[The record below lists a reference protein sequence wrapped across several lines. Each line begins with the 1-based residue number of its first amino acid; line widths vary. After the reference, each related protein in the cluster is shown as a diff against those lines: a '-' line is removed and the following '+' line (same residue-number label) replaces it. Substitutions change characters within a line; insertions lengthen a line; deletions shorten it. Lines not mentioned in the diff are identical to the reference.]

1 MTTHPNKGRRGFH
14 LGVLSVISTALILGA
29 TGSVWAQFHVQLS
42 PQLVATEVKPGQRGM
57 LEFELINP
65 DDEVDLDVKVRS
77 SSIMQGST
85 GEYLLADSTQPQSCE
100 AWIHLQDSAYVLP
113 AGRAIK
119 IPVGLVVPTDATGG
133 GYGAVVFEVIPPQDA
148 AAEEGAMTARM
159 QYRFQMPAWLELK
172 IKRSYGSKEMLKVNE
187 ITMSNTSEH
196 PQYKQRFGD
205 MGLIVDAMV
214 ENTGNVHV
222 FTTGRLIL
230 RDENNSLV
238 ADTRLGSGRGAV
250 LPGATTRLRTIT
262 RMPRPGQYTVKA
274 IVDYGGRSHATGQ
287 TTLEV
292 DRKMLSQVG
301 EASFSIPLEVEVKP
315 EVIDL
320 SAPVRAYRPFGATI
334 INREKFPI
342 DVKVRPGQ
350 LYHDIDGELWTTDN
364 ADSGRAVA
372 SWMEYEPKQFSIRPG
387 RSQNIRVTLNVPEDA
402 GGGYYGALQV
412 TARPVDTVSEAGGF
426 LPSELTLPI
435 YLTVPPALDKAG
447 EIAALDVDRSVRG
460 GVTLKATFQ
469 NAGNVHVTARGA
481 ATIQR
486 WVEKQTGSGE
496 IIVMDEA
503 RFEDVGRVGIEPD
516 TVLIFPGEKRML
528 SSETMEQ
535 LPPGRY
541 RAKLE
546 IYYGAKDPATV
557 EKEFVV
563 EPR

>member
-1 MTTHPNKGRRGFH
+1 MRPVSLNGRRGISP
-14 LGVLSVISTALILGA
+14 GVRILIVIAVHMVAASGF
-29 TGSVWAQFHVQLS
+29 SQFHFQLS
-42 PQLVATEVKPGQRGM
+42 PQLVTQSVSPGSRGG
-57 LEFELINP
+57 LEFELRNP
-65 DDEVDLDVKVRS
+65 SRETDLKIRISASHVTQRV
-77 SSIMQGST
+77 G
-85 GEYLLADSTQPQSCE
+85 GEYLLS
-100 AWIHLQDSAYVLP
+100 DSAVPHSCADWIELPDTLLDLP
-113 AGRAIK
+113 AGKTIK
-119 IPVGLVVPTDATGG
+119 AYAGVKVPSSAVGGA
-133 GYGAVVFEVIPPQDA
+133 YGAVVFEVVPPRDDKS
-148 AAEEGAMTARM
+148 EDGAMAVSM
-159 QYRFQMPAWLELK
+159 KYRFQIPAWLELK
-172 IKRSYGSKEMLKVNE
+172 VKRSFGSREMLKVND

-292 DRKMLSQVG
+292 DRKMLSRVG
-301 EASFSIPLEVEVKP
+301 EASFSIPLEVEIKP
-315 EVIDL
+315 EVVEL

-334 INREKFPI
+334 INREDFPI
-342 DVKVRPGQ
+342 DVEVRPGQ
-350 LYHDIDGELWTTDN
+350 LYHDIDGELWTTEN

-372 SWMEYEPKQFSIRPG
+372 GWMDYDPKQFSIRPG
-387 RSQNIRVTLNVPEDA
+387 RSQNIRVSLNVPEDA
-402 GGGYYGALQV
+402 GGGYYGALLV
-412 TARPVDTVSEAGGF
+412 TARPVDTVSESGEF

-435 YLTVPPALDKAG
+435 YLTVPPAIDKAG
-447 EIAALDVDRSVRG
+447 EIAALDVDQSVGG

-469 NAGNVHVTARGA
+469 NAGNIHVTTRGA

-486 WVEKQTGSGE
+486 WMEKQAGSGE

-546 IYYGAKDPATV
+546 IYYGAKDPATT

>member
-1 MTTHPNKGRRGFH
+1 
-14 LGVLSVISTALILGA
+14 
-29 TGSVWAQFHVQLS
+29 
-42 PQLVATEVKPGQRGM
+42 M

-65 DDEVDLDVKVRS
+65 DDEVDLDVKVRPS
-77 SSIMQGST
+77 AIQQGEK
-85 GEYLLADSTQPQSCE
+85 GEYLLADSARPYSCVD
-100 AWIHLQDSAYVLP
+100 WIQLQDTMYVLP

-133 GYGAVVFEVIPPQDA
+133 AYGAVVFEVIPPQDQA
-148 AAEEGAMTARM
+148 GEEGAMTARM

-172 IKRSYGSKEMLKVNE
+172 VKRSYGANERLKVNE
-187 ITMSNTSEH
+187 IEMSNTSEH
-196 PQYKQRFGD
+196 RQYKQRFGD

-222 FTTGRLIL
+222 FTNGRLII
-230 RDENNSLV
+230 RDENRSLV

-250 LPGATTRLRTIT
+250 LPGAVTRLRTIT
-262 RMPRPGQYTVKA
+262 RMPPPGNYTVKA

-292 DRKMLSQVG
+292 ERKMLSQVG
-301 EASFSIPLEVEVKP
+301 EASFSIPLEVEIKP
-315 EVIDL
+315 EIIEL
-320 SAPVRAYRPFGATI
+320 SAPVKAFRPFGATI

-342 DVKVRPGQ
+342 DVEVRPGQ
-350 LYHDIDGELWTTDN
+350 LYHDIDGELWTTEN
-364 ADSGRAVA
+364 ADSGRAVVN
-372 SWMEYEPKQFSIRPG
+372 WMEYDPKAFQIPPG
-387 RSQNIRVTLNVPEDA
+387 RRQNIRVTLNVPEDA

-412 TARPVDTVSEAGGF
+412 TARPVDTVSEAGEF

-447 EIAALDVDRSVRG
+447 AIAALDVERSPSG
-460 GVTLKATFQ
+460 GVTLKPTFE
-469 NAGNVHVTARGA
+469 NAGNIHVTTRGS
-481 ATIQR
+481 ATIQK
-486 WVEKQTGSGE
+486 WMEKQESAGE
-496 IIVMDEA
+496 MIILDEP

-546 IYYGAKDPATV
+546 IYYGAKDPATA